1 MKKVT
6 VIELVNTTTNESLGY
21 APVIEERG
29 CKSKMIIEND
39 EPLKFITRKE
49 AKAYGLEYIK
59 PKN

>member
-6 VIELVNTTTNESLGY
+6 VIELVNSDTDRVLGF
-21 APVIEERG
+21 APVIEEKG
-29 CKSKMIIEND
+29 CKSKMIIEEN
-39 EPLKFITRKE
+39 EPLVFETRKE